1 MAGEMRPLPIEAMG
15 VRMDSIQCIK
25 SLYQKRAGHYDWSAN
40 LYYLLGFREQA
51 YRQMAVD
58 ALDLQLGDTV
68 VEIGCGTG
76 LNFGLLQKKIGPQ
89 GKIIG
94 IDLTPSM
101 LEMAQQRCQRHAWT
115 NVELIE
121 HEAGSYRFP
130 VGIGGTLST
139 FALTL
144 VPDYQ
149 RVIEHAYQAL
159 SHGKNMVVG
168 DFRIAENW
176 PVPLL
181 KFAIF
186 ITSPF
191 GVTLELGERHP
202 WEAMQAVFGNLHM
215 QTRYFDAVYI
225 ATSTKSIS

>member
-1 MAGEMRPLPIEAMG
+1 
-15 VRMDSIQCIK
+15 MDSIQSIK
-25 SLYQKRAGHYDWSAN
+25 NLYQKRASHYDWSAN

-51 YRQMAVD
+51 YRQMAVS
-58 ALDLQLGDTV
+58 ALNLQPGDCV

-76 LNFGLLQKKIGPQ
+76 LNFSLLQDKVGPQ

-101 LEMAQQRCQRHAWT
+101 LEMAHQRCQRHGWM
-115 NVELIE
+115 NVELVE
-121 HEAGSYRFP
+121 HEAGSYHFP
-130 VGIGGTLST
+130 VGIDGVLST

-144 VPDYQ
+144 VPNYQ
-149 RVIEHAYQAL
+149 RVIEHAKQAL
-159 SHGKNMVVG
+159 SPGKKMVVA

-176 PVPLL
+176 PGPIL

-202 WEAMQAVFGNLHM
+202 WEAMQAVFGNLQM
-215 QTRYFDAVYI
+215 RTKYFDAVYI
-225 ATSTKSIS
+225 ATSTKQAAEQ

>member
-1 MAGEMRPLPIEAMG
+1 
-15 VRMDSIQCIK
+15 MDAIQNVK
-25 SLYQKRAGHYDWSAN
+25 HLYQKRARNYDWSAN

-58 ALDLQLGDTV
+58 ALDLQPGDTV

-76 LNFGLLQKKIGPQ
+76 LNFELLQHKIGPA

-115 NVELIE
+115 NVDLIE

-130 VGIGGTLST
+130 TGIDGTLST

-149 RVIEHAYQAL
+149 RVIEHAHQAL
-159 SHGKNMVVG
+159 SPGKKMVVG

-176 PVPLL
+176 PGPIL
-181 KFAIF
+181 KFAVF

-202 WEAMQAVFGNLHM
+202 WEAMQSEFGNLHM
-215 QTRYFDAVYI
+215 QTRYFEAVYI
-225 ATSTKSIS
+225 ATSSKLSPGH